1 MLISVIDPILQTWIF
16 SLVLGVAIIFSGRR
30 RVVSGWLTPEVSA
43 ELKGVAILMVVLSHV
58 GYFLVSDTRFL
69 WPLSIAA
76 GIGVD
81 LFLFL
86 SGFGLAASQTKKPLR
101 PLEFYWKR
109 LRHLFLPV
117 WLALAVFFSLD
128 YFFVHS
134 GYSGQYIIQSFLGI
148 FRQADLYNDVN
159 SPFWYL
165 TFILGAYLLF
175 PWVFSK
181 KYPWISA
188 IAMALAGYLFV
199 FFKPAYFSGII
210 HMYRLHYLAFP
221 LGILIFWAVGLIPSG
236 FLEKAFATGRAAFF
250 RWLALLLGLAVFIY
264 ANIDSGIGGD
274 PTKQQLMS
282 LLGVLGLTLVFSLK
296 KIDFRLLSLFGLY
309 SYEIYIWHW
318 PIMYRYDFLFQ
329 YLPAW
334 LATALYLAFFLGF
347 GLLVSRLITIS
358 RKKTAKAAGI

>member
-1 MLISVIDPILQTWIF
+1 MLISVNDPIAQTWIF
-16 SLVLGVAIIFSGRR
+16 SLLLGAALVLSRR
-30 RVVSGWLTPEVSA
+30 RRAASGWLTPGVSA
-43 ELKGVAILMVVLSHV
+43 ELKGVAIIMVFLSHV

-86 SGFGLAASQTKKPLR
+86 SGFGLAASQTKNPLS
-101 PLEFYWKR
+101 PFKFYLKR

-117 WLALAVFFSLD
+117 WLALIVFFSLD

-148 FRQADLYNDVN
+148 FRRADLYNDIN

-181 KYPWISA
+181 KHPWLSA
-188 IAMALAGYLFV
+188 VIMAAAGYLFV
-199 FFKPAYFSGII
+199 FWKPDYFSGII

-221 LGILIFWAVGLIPSG
+221 LGVFAFWAISLIPAG
-236 FLEKAFATGRAAFF
+236 FLDKAFASGRAAWG
-250 RWLALLLGLAVFIY
+250 RLLAIAVSGAVFIY

-274 PTKQQLMS
+274 PMKQQLMS
-282 LLGVLGLTLVFSLK
+282 LLGVLGLVLAFSLK
-296 KIDFRLLSLFGLY
+296 KIEFRLLSLFGLY

-318 PIMYRYDFLFQ
+318 PIVYHYDFLYRHF
-329 YLPAW
+329 PAW
-334 LATALYLAFFLGF
+334 LATILYLVFFLALGF
-347 GLLVSRLITIS
+347 AASRLVGLLEK
-358 RKKTAKAAGI
+358 RKPTKV